1 MNGIFSIKRCV
12 IKLSALLFIALQ
24 SSLFSTTTYTVNR
37 STDGAVN
44 SGGLGSG
51 TASGDFRYVLNQIAN
66 NQAQGVSG
74 PWAVEF
80 DIGGVVLAGT
90 PPMINLFA
98 ADSITIGNPEHGL
111 FSINGGGHRVFFCC
125 QGEVTI
131 QNIQVTSAASI
142 GGTGG
147 SGNFGG
153 SGGGGGLGAGAALF
167 IDSATVTLNNVS
179 FEDNHVTGGNGGVG
193 GGHGDES
200 GSGGGGG
207 GLGGSGG
214 NGGSKL
220 SGGGGGGGYSGN
232 GGAGG
237 SATAGGNGG
246 SGGGGGTAAGGR
258 AESSASTHIGASG
271 GGGGAILG
279 ATGGLGG
286 GAGTLHNGLTVDS
299 YVFGGGGGGGS
310 FNLSNNGGV
319 GGGTLPGTGGTLHG
333 GGGGG
338 GYIGS
343 NGVDGASTASG
354 GNGGVGGGG
363 GGGGAGSGNDIIGNS
378 ANGGEGGLGSGG
390 GGASNAG
397 LGGTGGYGGGSG
409 GSSQNTTIGGI
420 GGFGGGGGG
429 SGGTIGSTGGFGG
442 GGGGGFSGGD
452 GGFGGGGAGQ
462 DSLASGTAGAGG
474 VGAGAGG
481 VKSIGSAGSGGGGAG
496 LGGAIFVN
504 TGTLIIQGPFLA
516 SSNTVT
522 AGTGSHNGA
531 AVGTDIFAV
540 TGAVLTFSASIG
552 QTITLTGS
560 ISDDSPNSLP
570 GSSYTA
576 GTGTGVPIVVN
587 GTGTTQLFGL
597 NTYAGGTT
605 ISNGVLSINS
615 DDSLGASSA
624 GVILGQDGTLQ
635 FTESFSSGRLI
646 TLNSGIGNID
656 TGSNAITLSGSI
668 IGAGSLTKEGT
679 GTLTLTSA
687 NSYSGGTTVSTGV
700 LQGDSTSLQGD
711 IVNND
716 SVIFNQGIRGTYA
729 GSLTGIGSLTK
740 EGTGTLILAGI
751 NAYSGGTTVSAGIL
765 QGDTNSLVGVIDN
778 DATVNFDQVSNGT
791 FVGLFTGA
799 GTINKN
805 GLGRVN
811 LATSSPSFSGETF
824 VNQGQLAL
832 NSLLGGNVNV
842 LTGAAIS
849 GTGTVG
855 GNLSVSGIVAPGN
868 SIGTLNVNGNY
879 SQTNGSSY
887 LVQYDGGGQSSLI
900 NVLGAA
906 TLASGSQ
913 VNTVSADGSVKIN
926 YRYPILYA
934 SGGRNGEF
942 SIVTSSNP
950 ILVPSVFYDAQNAYL
965 LFGIDVEAIA
975 VTPNQ
980 ENVAAQ
986 LDSITT
992 PTLAE
997 TALLDG
1003 LASITTTQAQLAL
1016 DQMSGEPYTNLLLT
1030 SSMANHRFIVRLFE
1044 PLRSKVTT
1052 DPCSCVCIEDCCQ
1065 DWDLWT
1071 EVSGDLSHFN
1081 STSTARGF
1089 NTHSYEMTI
1098 GTQSSWNRCWTVGAA
1113 ISYERS
1119 RIHYELNAKGTR
1131 QSGFVGVYALWR
1143 PANYYFLGD
1152 LVGGY
1157 GSDKMERHINVGT
1170 LHYRVN
1176 SMPKL
1181 FQGALYLEAGKDFN
1195 GGFLLMQPFIGLE
1208 MGHYHHNRIHEHGAD
1223 PINLSVNSKTY
1234 DNILSTLGI
1243 HFTAENLVTVA
1254 ADIAWHYR
1262 WNNMNNGLREH
1273 FQFFGSAFPI
1283 TGLHIDPSSL
1293 EGSLSLSTE
1302 IHNNW
1307 ELFGEVTG
1315 QWWKRSYSYNILGG
1329 IKTSW

>member
-1 MNGIFSIKRCV
+1 MNRKFSIKKYVR
-12 IKLSALLFIALQ
+12 LLFALFFISLQ
-24 SSLFSTTTYTVNR
+24 SFLFSTTTYTVNR
-37 STDGAVN
+37 STDAAVN
-44 SGGLGSG
+44 SGGFGSG
-51 TASGDFRYVLNQIAN
+51 TSGDFRYVLNQIAN

-74 PWAVEF
+74 PWAIEF
-80 DIGGVVLAGT
+80 DTNGVTLAGT

-98 ADSITIGNPEHGL
+98 ADSITIGNPTGGL
-111 FSINGGGHRVFFCC
+111 FFINGGSHRVFFCC
-125 QGEVTI
+125 QGEVII
-131 QNIQVTSAASI
+131 QNIEVVSAAAV
-142 GGTGG
+142 GGNGG
-147 SGNFGG
+147 NGNFGG

-179 FEDNHVTGGNGGVG
+179 FEDNHVTGGNGGLG
-193 GGHGDES
+193 GGNPGDGS

-207 GLGGSGG
+207 GLGG
-214 NGGSKL
+214 NGGASGSRF

-237 SATAGGNGG
+237 SAASGGSGG
-246 SGGGGGTAAGGR
+246 SGGGGGTAAAGR
-258 AESSASTHIGASG
+258 AETSASTHIGASG

-286 GAGTLHNGLTVDS
+286 GSGTLHNGLTVGS
-299 YVFGGGGGGGS
+299 YIFGGGGGGGS
-310 FNLSNNGGV
+310 FNANNNGGF

-338 GYIGS
+338 GYIGT
-343 NGVDGASTASG
+343 NGNDGASTASG

-363 GGGGAGSGNDIIGNS
+363 GGAGSDNDISGVIS
-378 ANGGEGGLGSGG
+378 NGGEGGLGSGG
-390 GGASNAG
+390 GGAANAG
-397 LGGTGGYGGGSG
+397 LGGAGGYGGGSG
-409 GSSQNTTIGGI
+409 GSSQNITIGGI

-429 SGGTIGSTGGFGG
+429 SGGTIGATGGFGG

-462 DSLASGTAGAGG
+462 DGLASGTIGTGG
-474 VGAGAGG
+474 VGAGSGG
-481 VKSIGSAGSGGGGAG
+481 VKSIGTAGSGGGGAG
-496 LGGAIFVN
+496 LGGAVFVN
-504 TGTLIIQGPFLA
+504 TGTLIIQGPFFS

-540 TGAVLTFSASIG
+540 TGAVLTFSPSIG

-570 GSSYTA
+570 GGSYTA
-576 GTGTGVPIVVN
+576 GTGTGVPIIVN

-597 NTYAGGTT
+597 NSYAGGTS

-615 DDSLGASSA
+615 DDSLGASST
-624 GVILGQDGTLQ
+624 GVILGEDGTLQ
-635 FTESFSSGRLI
+635 FTETFSSGRLI

-668 IGAGSLTKEGT
+668 IGAGSLTKQGT
-679 GTLTLTSA
+679 GTLTLTSV
-687 NSYSGGTTVSTGV
+687 NTYNGGTIVSAGV
-700 LQGDSTSLQGD
+700 LQGDATSLQGN
-711 IVNND
+711 ILNNAA
-716 SVIFNQGIRGTYA
+716 VIFNQGSTGTYA

-740 EGTGTLILAGI
+740 EGEGTLILAGV
-751 NAYSGGTTVSAGIL
+751 NAYSGGTTGSAGIL

-778 DATVNFDQVSNGT
+778 NATVSFDQAFSGT
-791 FVGLFTGA
+791 FAGLFTGA

-805 GLGRVN
+805 GSGRVN

-824 VNQGQLAL
+824 INQGQLAL

-842 LTGAAIS
+842 LAGATLS
-849 GTGTVG
+849 GIGTVG
-855 GNLSVSGIVAPGN
+855 GDLFVSGIVAPGN

-879 SQTNGSSY
+879 NQMNGSSY
-887 LVQYDGGGQSSLI
+887 LVQYDGDGHSSLI
-900 NVLGAA
+900 DVLGAA
-906 TLASGSQ
+906 TLADGSQ
-913 VNTVSADGSVKIN
+913 VNTISTDGGVKIN
-926 YRYPILYA
+926 YRYPILHA
-934 SGGRNGEF
+934 AGDITGVF
-942 SIVTSSNP
+942 SNVTSSNP

-965 LFGIDVEAIA
+965 FFGIDVGAIA

-992 PTLAE
+992 PTPAE
-997 TALLDG
+997 TALLEG

-1016 DQMSGEPYTNLLLT
+1016 DQMSGQPYTNLLLT
-1030 SSMANHRFIVRLFE
+1030 TSLANHRFIVRLFE

-1052 DPCSCVCIEDCCQ
+1052 DPCACTEVRYQ
-1065 DWDLWT
+1065 DWDLWM
-1071 EVSGDLSHFN
+1071 EVGGDVSHFN
-1081 STSTARGF
+1081 SRSTAKGF
-1089 NTHSYEMTI
+1089 STHSYEMTL
-1098 GTQSSWNRCWTVGAA
+1098 GTQSSLNSYWTVGAA
-1113 ISYERS
+1113 FSYEWS
-1119 RIHYELNAKGTR
+1119 RLRYELDAKETR
-1131 QSGFVGVYALWR
+1131 QTGFVGLYALWR
-1143 PANYYFLGD
+1143 PADYYILGD

-1157 GSDKMERHINVGT
+1157 GSDKMERHVNVGT
-1170 LHYRVN
+1170 LQYRAH

-1181 FQGALYLEAGKDFN
+1181 FQGSLYLEAGKDVN
-1195 GGFLLMQPFIGLE
+1195 GGCLLMQPFIGLE
-1208 MGHYHHNRIHEHGAD
+1208 MGCYHHNRIHEHGAD

-1234 DNILSTLGI
+1234 DNILSSLGI

-1262 WNNMNNGLREH
+1262 WNNTNNGLRER
-1273 FQFFGSAFPI
+1273 FQSFGSDFPV
-1283 TGLHIDPSSL
+1283 TGLHIDPNSL
-1293 EGSLSLSTE
+1293 EGSLSFSTE